1 MKNDSFQ
8 PETPPWSDELVV
20 ICSKCGKKL
29 ASKDNEDPSELLKS
43 ELKARVKEEELKHQL
58 RVVTSS
64 CMDLCPKDRIAVA
77 VIRRDGHPAVDTFS
91 VSLETSASAIW
102 NKISKKA

>member
-8 PETPPWSDELVV
+8 PEAPPWSDALVV

-29 ASKDNEDPSELLKS
+29 ASKENEDPSEELKGELKS
-43 ELKARVKEEELKHQL
+43 RVKEEGLKHQL

-77 VIRRDGHPAVDTFS
+77 VIRRDGRPAVDTFS
-91 VSLETSASAIW
+91 VTLETSRDALW
-102 NKISKKA
+102 KKISKKD